1 MIVALTATAWADPP
15 PSAAAPELL
24 RLRQPVRTVRYTSA
38 TFREGQPPSLRG
50 RGRSGPIEAW
60 VWPDGTAARIQR
72 ATGRGASEVHWLD
85 PSGLP
90 WVTVHLDRAGAIDA
104 VSHQYPDVAVELAG
118 WTAAT
123 VGPATLRGP
132 GAAAVTADDARWG
145 DRTGLTA
152 RFVAGPINIGAP
164 AFAEGLSEACAC
176 VLTERTT
183 ALAGSTAGLRFSV
196 ALPRP
201 GRSEIGELWA
211 FPNADGVLV
220 LSWTAPRSDDPTHPE
235 LAPGRV
241 AVALLEWLP

>member
-1 MIVALTATAWADPP
+1 MLALAATAWADPP

-24 RLRQPVRTVRYTSA
+24 RLRQSLRTVRYTSA

-90 WVTVHLDRAGAIDA
+90 WVTVQLARAGAVDA
-104 VSHQYPDVAVELAG
+104 VSHQYPDVAVDLAG
-118 WTAAT
+118 WTTAT

-145 DRTGLTA
+145 DEARLTA
-152 RFVAGPINIGAP
+152 RFVAGAVDVTAP
-164 AFAEGLSEACAC
+164 GFAEGLSEACAC
-176 VLTERTT
+176 VLTARTT

-211 FPNADGVLV
+211 FPTPDGMLV